1 MSLNAAIVCF
11 SGFTERAATHGN
23 GCADLY
29 DACAAR
35 FASSSIRVLY
45 HPWHADTLDVAWYLW
60 DRRRRSERMRVAI
73 AGYSYGAN
81 AAISLSRH
89 LVACGLDAIDLVGL
103 IDPVVRWPWAPGL
116 AAATGLG
123 VFDLPAEV
131 RTLLHAQQSNPR
143 WSLDRWAQGGPLFDP
158 AGHNVF
164 TATST
169 TRVQVDLPQHV
180 SHRKIDE
187 SGVFADAFV
196 GRCEQMLE
204 APALRA
210 D

>member
-11 SGFTERAATHGN
+11 SGFTERSATHGN

-89 LVACGLDAIDLVGL
+89 LVACGLDTIDLVGL

-123 VFDLPAEV
+123 VFRVPAEV
-131 RTLLHAQQSNPR
+131 RTVLHGAQDNPR
-143 WSLDRWAQGGPLFDP
+143 WSVSRWSQGGPLFDP
-158 AGHNVF
+158 AGHAVL
-164 TATST
+164 TEPGT
-169 TRVQVDLPQHV
+169 TRVPVALPRHV

-187 SGVFADAFV
+187 AGLFADAFV
-196 GRCEQMLE
+196 ARVEQMLRS
-204 APALRA
+204 PDLRA